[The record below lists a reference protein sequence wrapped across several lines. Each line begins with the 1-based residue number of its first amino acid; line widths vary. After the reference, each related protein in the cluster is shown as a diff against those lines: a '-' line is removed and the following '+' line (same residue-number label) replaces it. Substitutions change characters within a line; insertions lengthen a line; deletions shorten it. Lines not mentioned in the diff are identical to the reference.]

1 MTWKCSWSREA
12 LWAAWPT
19 TGGGPQNSGEPA
31 TAPGEDCYNS
41 NLNNNIITWY
51 PGPRAPRPLPA
62 RGGGA
67 GPPAAGLARDRGH
80 AHDGEALVTGVG
92 GAVLREEIWT
102 WLLVP
107 GSSDIYHH
115 YLEVSPCVGHLA
127 VLGVRQ
133 LGALSLR
140 PGGGHVNIA
149 LNYCVNMSKWHSTF
163 VNMALINDQLSTII
177 QFARS
182 RVIYWEETNTE
193 IISLFYYSPD
203 AGHTTQSITKTQLPL
218 VLAISVLHG
227 HVSSPHCHVSRVT
240 SPGHTSSHTS
250 CPRRTRQT
258 RS

>member
-31 TAPGEDCYNS
+31 TAPGEDSYIS
-41 NLNNNIITWY
+41 NINNNIITITWY

-102 WLLVP
+102 WLLAP

-115 YLEVSPCVGHLA
+115 YLEVSPGVGHLA

-149 LNYCVNMSKWHSTF
+149 FNCYVNMPKWHSTF

-177 QFARS
+177 Q
-182 RVIYWEETNTE
+182 
-193 IISLFYYSPD
+193 
-203 AGHTTQSITKTQLPL
+203 SI
-218 VLAISVLHG
+218 
-227 HVSSPHCHVSRVT
+227 C
-240 SPGHTSSHTS
+240 
-250 CPRRTRQT
+250 
-258 RS
+258 

>member
-1 MTWKCSWSREA
+1 M
-12 LWAAWPT
+12 
-19 TGGGPQNSGEPA
+19 
-31 TAPGEDCYNS
+31 
-41 NLNNNIITWY
+41 NNNISTWY

-140 PGGGHVNIA
+140 PGGGHVNIP
-149 LNYCVNMSKWHSTF
+149 LDYCVNMSKWHSTF